1 MFSDIARDF
10 GQPVMLWQVAI
21 LLATLVVAWLLA
33 RTLRRRIARPQLP
46 RYQSLRFGMESL
58 DRAAFPL
65 IGAALVWLARATA
78 DEFMDTALLDLA
90 LVPLAGIGLIYIVF
104 FFARRVFNRDG
115 GQHPWLFL
123 VEKIVSVV
131 VWIGMV
137 LTLLGI
143 QNAVIAWM
151 DSVSFRVGNAHMT
164 ILSLI
169 TGLLWVGVT
178 MIVAMWLGSS
188 FEDRLM
194 RSKTLDANL
203 KVVVARV
210 GRAAFVLAAILI
222 SLSIVGIDITV
233 LGVFG
238 GALGVGLG
246 FGMQKIASNYV
257 SGFIILLDRSLRIGD
272 TINVSG
278 LQGPRHA
285 DPHALYRRARAGRHR
300 DADSE
305 RKADHRRRAEPVV
318 VSDSWLRQGGRADRL
333 HIRRR
338 AGDDAACP
346 GRRRRAA
353 RAARA
358 GADAI
363 SGRLRPGWHQSR
375 AGLLDRGCGERHG
388 GRTLDGQSQHLAS
401 LFRARHHDSAR
412 ATRGAHRWS
421 GGRRDAA
428 PDSNVRAGS
437 RRHGRYVAQARRR
450 GRQRRSLSPGSC
462 PGEACAGAL
471 AIAIDLMAHKK
482 SLFVTN
488 TWNASSRISSYPAV
502 CFHFHDTRA
511 ACGPYLSFRR

>member
-1 MFSDIARDF
+1 MFSGIARDF

-33 RTLRRRIARPQLP
+33 RTLRRQIVRPQLP
-46 RYQSLRFGMESL
+46 RYESLRFGMESL

-65 IGAALVWLARATA
+65 IGAALVWLARAIA
-78 DEFMDTALLDLA
+78 DQFMDTALLDLA

-104 FFARRVFNRDG
+104 FFARRVFNRG
-115 GQHPWLFL
+115 GGEHPWLFL

-143 QNAVIAWM
+143 QHAVIAWM
-151 DSVSFRVGNAHMT
+151 DSVSFRIGNAHMT
-164 ILSLI
+164 LLSLI

-210 GRAAFVLAAILI
+210 GRAAFVLAAVLI

-238 GALGVGLG
+238 GAFGVGLG

-278 LQGPRHA
+278 LQGRVTQIRTRYTVVRGLDGIETLVPNEKLITDVVQNQSSYLTRGYAKAAVQIAYTSDVEQAMTLLAQAAVDVPRV
-285 DPHALYRRARAGRHR
+285 LR
-300 DADSE
+300 
-305 RKADHRRRAEPVV
+305 EPAPTPFLVGFGP
-318 VSDSWLRQGGRADRL
+318 DGINLELGFW
-333 HIRRR
+333 IE
-338 AGDDAACP
+338 DAAN
-346 GRRRRAA
+346 GTGASARRSTATSGVCFPSTASRFRSRNARCALSVRRAA
-353 RAARA
+353 R
-358 GADAI
+358 
-363 SGRLRPGWHQSR
+363 
-375 AGLLDRGCGERHG
+375 CG
-388 GRTLDGQSQHLAS
+388 
-401 LFRARHHDSAR
+401 
-412 ATRGAHRWS
+412 TR
-421 GGRRDAA
+421 
-428 PDSNVRAGS
+428 
-437 RRHGRYVAQARRR
+437 
-450 GRQRRSLSPGSC
+450 
-462 PGEACAGAL
+462 
-471 AIAIDLMAHKK
+471 
-482 SLFVTN
+482 
-488 TWNASSRISSYPAV
+488 
-502 CFHFHDTRA
+502 
-511 ACGPYLSFRR
+511 